1 MYMHNVLGDI
11 KMYDN
16 TYVHVYMYQLCHVV
30 CVGLQ
35 EVQENEY
42 TYTSQTC
49 QSRLQMLYMYM
60 LVYMFTTIIHV
71 YNKNT

>member
-1 MYMHNVLGDI
+1 MYM
-11 KMYDN
+11 
-16 TYVHVYMYQLCHVV
+16 YVYQLCHVV

-35 EVQENEY
+35 EVQENQY

-60 LVYMFTTIIHV
+60 LVYMFTTKIHV
-71 YNKNT
+71 YNKKYMKVISHNVVCVCVL